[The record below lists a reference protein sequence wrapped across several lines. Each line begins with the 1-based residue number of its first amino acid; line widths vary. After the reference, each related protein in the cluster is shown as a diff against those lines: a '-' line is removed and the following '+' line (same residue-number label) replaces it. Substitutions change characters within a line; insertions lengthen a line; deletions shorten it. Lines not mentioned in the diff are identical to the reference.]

1 MLLNACFGPPDIFL
15 RRDITAVIPQ
25 VATKSLTVSETFW
38 RCLTWGLKKVY
49 VALNQ

>member
-1 MLLNACFGPPDIFL
+1 MNNVAFFGPPDIFL

-25 VATKSLTVSETFW
+25 VATKSLTVSEAYW
-38 RCLTWGLKKVY
+38 RCLSWGLKKAS